1 MMNTR
6 GYITGRI
13 GRWIGTGCLLAAL
26 HCGGA
31 LADSLFNPD
40 AVDSRDSGLYARIAP
55 ELDKGDIIKVRIRE
69 QTTADLNTTART
81 KDESSE
87 QASFNRNGLL
97 GRLLNPVF
105 GVLGTGSANYSN
117 DGEFKGDG
125 KTTRNSRLSGTV
137 TALVADKLDNGNLI
151 IEGRKRVRVNGE
163 DQTMVVRGL
172 ISPYDLDSDYTI
184 DSDLVADVEIE
195 YIGEGQ
201 LSKKTKPNWLSRVVD
216 LIF

>member
-1 MMNTR
+1 MKQRT
-6 GYITGRI
+6 TQLA
-13 GRWIGTGCLLAAL
+13 RWACTGCLLAAL

-31 LADSLFNPD
+31 LADSLFNAD
-40 AVDSRDSGLYARIAP
+40 AVSARDSGLYARIAP
-55 ELDKGDIIKVRIRE
+55 ELNKGDIIKVRIRE
-69 QTTADLNTTART
+69 QTTADLGTAART

-87 QASFNRNGLL
+87 QASMNRNGLL

-105 GVLGTGSANYSN
+105 NVLGTGSTSYRN

-125 KTTRNSRLSGTV
+125 KTTRNSRLNGTV
-137 TALVADKLDNGNLI
+137 TALVADRLDNGNLI

-172 ISPYDLDSDYTI
+172 IDPHDVDSNMTI

-195 YIGEGQ
+195 YLGEGQ